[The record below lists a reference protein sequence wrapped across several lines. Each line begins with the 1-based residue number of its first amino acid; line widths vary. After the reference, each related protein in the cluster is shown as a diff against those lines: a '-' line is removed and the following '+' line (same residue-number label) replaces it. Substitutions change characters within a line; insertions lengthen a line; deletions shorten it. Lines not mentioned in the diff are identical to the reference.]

1 MSDVEQAAGPDDVGA
16 HVEIYTW
23 GSCSY
28 CLAAKRVLQKKEVT
42 FVEHA
47 IDGDDAA
54 RDAMMRRTGG
64 RRTMP
69 QIFINGQAIG
79 GYIELQRL
87 EQMGQ
92 LDGLL
97 AMPPGGTAS

>member
-1 MSDVEQAAGPDDVGA
+1 MSDVEQAAGPDYAGA
-16 HVEIYTW
+16 RVEIYTW

-28 CLAAKRVLQKKEVT
+28 CMAAKRVLQKKGVT

-54 RDAMMRRTGG
+54 RDAMMRRAGG

-69 QIFINGQAIG
+69 QIFIYGQPIG

-92 LDGLL
+92 LDDLL
-97 AMPPGGTAS
+97 AMPPAGTES